1 VEILKKALLFAREL
15 VAAAVAEG
23 ATVVDATCGN
33 GHDTVFLAEL
43 AGAAGRVYAF
53 DIQKEAIVATRE
65 RLLQH
70 GLLERVTLLQASHDD
85 STLWPPAPVS
95 AVMFNLGYLPGG
107 DHSLVTKAASTVAA
121 LQIAADRLK
130 PGGVI
135 TLVVYTG
142 HPGGLEEYS
151 EVRRF
156 LSCLPQTEFTVLEY
170 RLINQVNNPPLLLA
184 VQRLQA
190 GRP

>member
-1 VEILKKALLFAREL
+1 MVKKALLFAREL
-15 VAAAVAEG
+15 VAAAVEKG

-43 AGAAGRVYAF
+43 VGAAGRVYAF
-53 DIQKEAIVATRE
+53 DIQEKAIAATKE
-65 RLLQH
+65 RLGQH
-70 GLLERVTLLQASHDD
+70 GLLDRVTLLHASHDD
-85 STLWPPAPVS
+85 RAKWPPAPVS

-107 DHSLVTKAASTVAA
+107 DHSLVTTAKSSVAA
-121 LQIAADRLK
+121 LQIATDRLK
-130 PGGVI
+130 PGGII

-142 HPGGLEEYS
+142 HPGGREEYS

-156 LSCLPQTEFTVLEY
+156 LTGLPQAEYTVLEY

-184 VQRLQA
+184 VQRLYA